1 MMLFWQWMCRFLRL
15 QPADF
20 STPCHHVWQQSALRI
35 IIFSGL
41 LLVLTI
47 AIHSSW
53 QAWQQQ
59 AYHIIGITFSF
70 YAALV
75 AILWQSRRAL
85 RAAAVGLLVIVVAGG
100 TCMVLLIDDFALAKL
115 GVIFVYTLPTIALL
129 FFRVQ
134 VALAL
139 MLCNALPF
147 WFLLRDIP
155 LAPVFGIS
163 LTLPG
168 THAYLHGLIFVFYN
182 LCLPLAMARILATL
196 RRHTR
201 ELRHVNKALTQAN
214 ANHAELFEHQPVPT
228 LLLDAQGVLLKASL
242 SARQLLPVPLTPGTP
257 IHQLLA
263 PIGQPIRSQQQ
274 QKHAGEINLLSAQH
288 LQAAAPMLPFWQ
300 QQDVHCQLHPHLTVS
315 VAAGTA
321 LPQQLRLSHVLT
333 TPSGQQWVS
342 MQDVSEVAQL
352 KQVLQQTKQTQ
363 DIWQFTDPLTYLP
376 NRTGILRW
384 AAQRTRQSPTPQA
397 WQGGVVRIRHLKA
410 INQQYGFDV
419 GNQLLQQWVKQVQL
433 QWPSHVVMARLYG
446 VRFGFVLPIFTAS
459 AGHGRHEADHAELSC
474 PPANDIT
481 SDAVHTRY
489 SGADRQF
496 INQLLDTL
504 PRDIVLHD
512 PASAQTLVIPLS
524 YDVGTSQQFNGSL
537 PLELLFSQAEYAL
550 ANTSADQPLQAYR
563 AQQAQQSQWHFQL
576 AQALKQTIQASIL
589 PFDINDAI
597 SAVPSGAQ
605 RAANSAE
612 QPRQA
617 FMKANPAHG
626 CAEQGAYDHSNPQTA
641 RQAPPVDVDSE
652 LELYLQPKFQAKP
665 QRLAT
670 TKGLADT
677 MHEVAPHDVALHDVK
692 PWQMKANAPVLT
704 QQVNTLSEPTQD
716 ATELL
721 IVGFEALARWRY
733 RGQTISPALFCQLA
747 EQYGFISDLSLH
759 MLQQVVAILQQQRL
773 QQRPVVVALNLAGP
787 ELLDERF
794 FQSLVQIAKH
804 LSWLSHDLI
813 LELTE
818 TSVSV
823 RQVALQQRLY
833 QLRQLGFHLDIDD
846 FGTGHASLSQLVDIP
861 AAGIK
866 IDRMFVAGIPQD
878 AQKMRI
884 LHATIQ
890 MAQSLAL
897 SIVAEGIETD
907 AQQQFFAAWPHIRL
921 QGFKLGRPALA
932 AQWLAQL

>member
-47 AIHSSW
+47 AVHSSW
-53 QAWQQQ
+53 QAWLQQ
-59 AYHIIGITFSF
+59 AYHIIGITFAF

-75 AILWQSRRAL
+75 AILWLSRRAL
-85 RAAAVGLLVIVVAGG
+85 RPAAVALLVIVVAGG

-129 FFRVQ
+129 FFRVP

-139 MLCNALPF
+139 MVFNALPF

-155 LAPVFGIS
+155 IAPVFGIS

-201 ELRHVNKALTQAN
+201 ELRHVNKALRHAN
-214 ANHAELFEHQPVPT
+214 ANHAELFEHQPIPT
-228 LLLDAQGVLLKASL
+228 LLLDAQGALVKASL
-242 SARQLLPVPLTPGTP
+242 LARQLLPVPLQAGTL
-257 IHQLLA
+257 IQHILA
-263 PIGQPIRSQQQ
+263 PVGEPIRPMQQR
-274 QKHAGEINLLSAQH
+274 KPSVDSGALSSSEA
-288 LQAAAPMLPFWQ
+288 LADARPLAFWQ
-300 QQDVHCQLHPHLTVS
+300 QQDVLCQLHPQLTM
-315 VAAGTA
+315 AAASGTA

-342 MQDVSEVAQL
+342 VQDVSEVAQL
-352 KQVLQQTKQTQ
+352 KHVLQQTKQTQ

-446 VRFGFVLPIFTAS
+446 VRFGFVVPIFPAAEPRERSDSVQNDVTSMTPNDVAADACP
-459 AGHGRHEADHAELSC
+459 AGD
-474 PPANDIT
+474 
-481 SDAVHTRY
+481 
-489 SGADRQF
+489 SGADRRLLS
-496 INQLLDTL
+496 QLLDSL
-504 PRDIVLHD
+504 PHEIVLRD
-512 PASAQTLVIPLS
+512 PSTEQTLVIPLS
-524 YDVGTSQQFNGSL
+524 YDVGTSQCFRGSL
-537 PLELLFSQAEYAL
+537 PLELLFNQAEYAL
-550 ANTSADQPLQAYR
+550 ATTSADQPLQAYR
-563 AQQAQQSQWHFQL
+563 AQQAQQSQFHFQL
-576 AQALKQTIQASIL
+576 AQALKQTIQASIR
-589 PFDINDAI
+589 PFDMLLPSSSVQGSSHSPLNTSHRLYAHSCEGRSGDAENGQAHDHTTQRHTEG
-597 SAVPSGAQ
+597 SAAIPEPAD
-605 RAANSAE
+605 AE
-612 QPRQA
+612 
-617 FMKANPAHG
+617 
-626 CAEQGAYDHSNPQTA
+626 SI
-641 RQAPPVDVDSE
+641 
-652 LELYLQPKFQAKP
+652 LELYLQPKFQVTP
-665 QRLAT
+665 QT
-670 TKGLADT
+670 TAEPCL
-677 MHEVAPHDVALHDVK
+677 HEVESPHSVVSSTAWLSAQHDANVA
-692 PWQMKANAPVLT
+692 KAQCQT
-704 QQVNTLSEPTQD
+704 QLVI
-716 ATELL
+716 A
-721 IVGFEALARWRY
+721 GFEALARWRY
-733 RGQTISPALFCQLA
+733 RDQMISPALFCQLA

-759 MLQQVVAILQQQRL
+759 MLQQVVAILQQQRQL
-773 QQRPVVVALNLAGP
+773 ERPVVIALNLAGP

-794 FQSLVQIAKH
+794 FQSLVQMAKH
-804 LSWLSHDLI
+804 LSWLSQDLI

-823 RQVALQQRLY
+823 RQAALQQRLY

-878 AQKMRI
+878 AQKIRI

-897 SIVAEGIETD
+897 SIVAEGIETQ
-907 AQQQFFAAWPHIRL
+907 AQLQFFAPWPHIRL
-921 QGFKLGRPALA
+921 QGYKLGRPAAA
-932 AQWLAQL
+932 AQWLAAPETKP

>member
-35 IIFSGL
+35 IISSGL

-70 YAALV
+70 YVALV

-85 RAAAVGLLVIVVAGG
+85 HAAAVALLVIVVAGG

-139 MLCNALPF
+139 MLLNALPF

-155 LAPVFGIS
+155 IAPVFGIS

-228 LLLDAQGVLLKASL
+228 LLLDAKGVLLKASL
-242 SARQLLPVPLTPGTP
+242 SARHLLPVPLPPGTP

-263 PIGQPIRSQQQ
+263 PIGQPIRPQQHHMHADDTNPLSSQSKQ
-274 QKHAGEINLLSAQH
+274 ASA
-288 LQAAAPMLPFWQ
+288 AMLPFWQ
-300 QQDVHCQLHPHLTVS
+300 QQDVLCQLHPHLTVT

-384 AAQRTRQSPTPQA
+384 AAQRTRQSPMPQA

-410 INQQYGFDV
+410 INQQYGFDM

-446 VRFGFVLPIFTAS
+446 VRFGFVLPIFTTSAS
-459 AGHGRHEADHAELSC
+459 HITGHTELTS
-474 PPANDIT
+474 PQAQDVA
-481 SDAVHTRY
+481 SDAVHARY

-504 PRDIVLHD
+504 PRDIELQD
-512 PASAQTLVIPLS
+512 PASAQTVVIPLS

-537 PLELLFSQAEYAL
+537 PLELLFNQAEYAL
-550 ANTSADQPLQAYR
+550 ATTSADQPLQAYR
-563 AQQAQQSQWHFQL
+563 AQQAQQSQLHFQL
-576 AQALKQTIQASIL
+576 AQALKQTIQANIR
-589 PFDINDAI
+589 PFDMPLTSSSVQGLRHSPLSTPHHLDAHSCEERI
-597 SAVPSGAQ
+597 SGAE
-605 RAANSAE
+605 NG
-612 QPRQA
+612 
-617 FMKANPAHG
+617 PAHDQTQ
-626 CAEQGAYDHSNPQTA
+626 QGYTETA
-641 RQAPPVDVDSE
+641 LPEIADTESI
-652 LELYLQPKFQAKP
+652 LELYLQPKFQAAHHTGQHTGQHRAAHRALQRDSNVEPAQCQP
-665 QRLAT
+665 QLVIA
-670 TKGLADT
+670 
-677 MHEVAPHDVALHDVK
+677 
-692 PWQMKANAPVLT
+692 
-704 QQVNTLSEPTQD
+704 
-716 ATELL
+716 
-721 IVGFEALARWRY
+721 GFEALARWRY
-733 RGQTISPALFCQLA
+733 RDQLISPALFCQLA

-759 MLQQVVAILQQQRL
+759 MLQQVVAILQQQRQL
-773 QQRPVVVALNLAGP
+773 ERPVVIALNLAGP

-794 FQSLVQIAKH
+794 FQSLVQMAKH
-804 LSWLSHDLI
+804 LSWLSQDLI

-823 RQVALQQRLY
+823 RQAALQQRLY

-878 AQKMRI
+878 AQKIRI

-890 MAQSLAL
+890 MAQSLSL
-897 SIVAEGIETD
+897 SIVAEGIETE
-907 AQQQFFAAWPHIRL
+907 AQQQFFAAWPHILL